1 MLAARKRRPTID
13 TCGARSTG
21 RGTHTRAK
29 RRCETVR
36 KAGARPGLS
45 KHRKCLLTCAGHNAT
60 LVPHTCCSGRHG
72 GDTGPKRNGVRL
84 VGVLCIILA
93 FVLSWVMIICCF
105 ARWRGEGRF
114 AKQTKEAPL
123 AVVGK
128 VFDLEQP
135 VSTKSFVFSEDTL
148 TSVDEPPEASLVYA
162 DAPAVEVVVKTATAR
177 PLRGFGDGPA

>member
-1 MLAARKRRPTID
+1 MLRAAAARRLTVRP
-13 TCGARSTG
+13 
-21 RGTHTRAK
+21 

-123 AVVGK
+123 AVAGR
-128 VFDLEQP
+128 
-135 VSTKSFVFSEDTL
+135 
-148 TSVDEPPEASLVYA
+148 
-162 DAPAVEVVVKTATAR
+162 VEIYQ
-177 PLRGFGDGPA
+177 

>member
-1 MLAARKRRPTID
+1 MRARP
-13 TCGARSTG
+13 SV
-21 RGTHTRAK
+21 RGTPVAIENFSTTRAK

-36 KAGARPGLS
+36 RAGARPGLS

-93 FVLSWVMIICCF
+93 FVLSWVGIICCF

-114 AKQTKEAPL
+114 AKSTKEAPL

-148 TSVDEPPEASLVYA
+148 TSVDDAPPKAELVYA

>member
-1 MLAARKRRPTID
+1 MRAAEHAASGPSRVLKRLHGLAEIAERGVRVL
-13 TCGARSTG
+13 CGARSTG
-21 RGTHTRAK
+21 HGTRAE

-93 FVLSWVMIICCF
+93 CVSV
-105 ARWRGEGRF
+105 R
-114 AKQTKEAPL
+114 KSNVTAPGH
-123 AVVGK
+123 AIGAG
-128 VFDLEQP
+128 
-135 VSTKSFVFSEDTL
+135 SC
-148 TSVDEPPEASLVYA
+148 
-162 DAPAVEVVVKTATAR
+162 
-177 PLRGFGDGPA
+177 

>member
-1 MLAARKRRPTID
+1 MKRTTRGRRG
-13 TCGARSTG
+13 CVGGAM
-21 RGTHTRAK
+21 
-29 RRCETVR
+29 
-36 KAGARPGLS
+36 S

-148 TSVDEPPEASLVYA
+148 TSVDEAPPKASLVYA

>member
-1 MLAARKRRPTID
+1 M
-13 TCGARSTG
+13 
-21 RGTHTRAK
+21 
-29 RRCETVR
+29 
-36 KAGARPGLS
+36 S

-148 TSVDEPPEASLVYA
+148 TSVDDRVIDVFDGNGAPSGPNNTLFVRA
-162 DAPAVEVVVKTATAR
+162 DRLLEVS
-177 PLRGFGDGPA
+177 RGRSGSG